1 MITLYF
7 NRFSRATRVRWMLEE
22 LAVPY
27 DVVPVDMGKGEH
39 KAPSYLEIH
48 PLGKLPAIVV
58 DGKPMIES
66 LAIVQFL
73 AAKFPEKGLGPTPE
87 NATDYYGWMVYAQ
100 VTLEPEVGNYF
111 YSSNERFGRMDAA
124 AAEKAKNELRRLVAP
139 VEKLLSGRDYVAGAT
154 FTAADVV
161 MGGVL
166 AWAAGMG
173 LLEGFPALN
182 AYVGRIAAR
191 PAFATGRKD

>member
-22 LAVPY
+22 LGVPY
-27 DVVPVDMGKGEH
+27 DMVRVDMAKGEH

-73 AAKFPEKGLGPTPE
+73 AAKFPEKGLGPTAE
-87 NATDYYGWMVYAQ
+87 NASDYYSWMVYAQ

-111 YSSNERFGRMDAA
+111 YSTNERFGRMDAA
-124 AAEKAKNELRRLVAP
+124 VAEKAKNELRRLVAP
-139 VEKLLSGRDYVAGAT
+139 VEQQLSRHDYIAGAQ
-154 FTAADVV
+154 FTGADVV

-166 AWAAGMG
+166 AWAGAMG
-173 LLEGFPALN
+173 LLEGFPAIH
-182 AYVGRIAAR
+182 AYIGRITAR
-191 PAFATGRKD
+191 PAFRAGRAE

>member
-22 LAVPY
+22 LGVPY
-27 DVVPVDMGKGEH
+27 DLVRVDMAKGEH

-66 LAIVQFL
+66 LAIIQFL
-73 AAKFPEKGLGPTPE
+73 ALKFPEKGLGPTPE
-87 NATDYYGWMVYAQ
+87 NAPDYYSWMVYAQ

-124 AAEKAKNELRRLVAP
+124 VAEKAKNELRRLVVP
-139 VEKLLSGRDYVAGAT
+139 VEKQLSRNDYIAGSQ

-166 AWAAGMG
+166 AWAGTMG
-173 LLEGFPALN
+173 LLEGFPAIN
-182 AYVGRIAAR
+182 AYIGRIAAR
-191 PAFATGRKD
+191 PAFRTGRAE

>member
-1 MITLYF
+1 MITLYY
-7 NRFSRATRVRWMLEE
+7 NRFTRATRVRWMLEE

-27 DVVPVDMGKGEH
+27 DLVRVDLTKGEH
-39 KAPSYLEIH
+39 KAPSYLERH

-73 AAKFPEKGLGPTPE
+73 ASHFPEKGLGPSPE
-87 NATDYYGWMVYAQ
+87 NATDYYTWMVYAQ
-100 VTLEPEVGNYF
+100 VTLEPEVGTYS
-111 YSSNERFGRMDAA
+111 YSSNERFGRLDPA
-124 AAEKAKNELRRLVAP
+124 AAEKAKTELRRLLVP
-139 VEKLLSGRDYVAGAT
+139 VEQLLSGRDYVAGS

-166 AWAAGMG
+166 TWAASMG

-182 AYVGRIAAR
+182 AYVGRIVPR
-191 PAFATGRKD
+191 PAFRAGRAE